1 MELFFSLPE
10 ACALIVAFIG
20 LLALDIKNRTWS
32 ILMFVGS
39 LFLVFISGTRSIWLT
54 FPLVVGLRYL
64 FTTSKVYGVV
74 FLFTLMSVVSFT
86 TLSLPPLSELILD
99 TYGNTVRSTAE
110 ARGDSTEVRQKIYTR
125 TLEQIPDNLLLG
137 HWMPGPTVLP
147 GFELGRVG
155 THSFILGTLLYRAG
169 LFGTGIFTAFWVSSY
184 FWFYKTRHG
193 RPLSCYGL
201 LILFTLLSPVMEFGD
216 IRLWML
222 FLLAAAMRSPQEIV
236 T

>member
-1 MELFFSLPE
+1 MRNK
-10 ACALIVAFIG
+10 V
-20 LLALDIKNRTWS
+20 WS

-39 LFLVFISGTRSIWLT
+39 LFLIFVSGTRSVWIS
-54 FPLVVGLRYL
+54 FPLVLGLRYL
-64 FTTSKVYGVV
+64 FTSSKVYGFV

-86 TLSLPPLSELILD
+86 TLSLPPLTDLIIN
-99 TYGNTVRSTAE
+99 TYGNTVKSTAE

-125 TLEQIPDNLLLG
+125 TIEQIPENLLLG
-137 HWMPGPTVLP
+137 HWQAGPTVLP
-147 GFELGRVG
+147 GFELGRIG

-169 LFGTGIFTAFWVSSY
+169 LVGTAIFTTFWVSIY
-184 FWFYKTRHG
+184 FWFYKTRSG

-222 FLLAAAMRSPQEIV
+222 FLLSAAMRSPKVKV